1 MPFGESLLCING
13 GDTMSILICDADG
26 ELWFTR
32 QEELGIDYISM
43 PYTINGDIFYYDL
56 GKNTDLKKFYDDMR
70 NGAVPTT
77 MALNPQE
84 YVDILE
90 KYFAQGED
98 VLYVSFSHKMSG
110 TFDHLR
116 VALTELAEKY
126 PERKCTVFDTKS
138 ISVGAGIQME
148 YAAMLKNQGA
158 TDDEIL
164 SKLAEFTHKVA
175 VYFVVDDLV
184 YLKRGGRLSAFAA
197 FAGNLLGLKPILTLD
212 SKGGLNAVEKIPG
225 KRKTIKTIAEKVI
238 KTLADTSFPVYIMNA
253 DCPKD
258 AEMLASLIS
267 EKRPEAKIVHQ
278 TVGPVIGAHCGPGT
292 VGAIFVADK
301 RPIPLAE

>member
-1 MPFGESLLCING
+1 
-13 GDTMSILICDADG
+13 MSILICDADG

-32 QEELGIDYISM
+32 QEELGVDYISM
-43 PYTINGDIFYYDL
+43 PYSINGDVFYYDL
-56 GKNTDLKKFYDDMR
+56 GKNTDLKKFYNDMR

-84 YVDILE
+84 YVDILD
-90 KYFAQGED
+90 KYFAEGQD

-126 PERKCTVFDTKS
+126 PDRKCTIFDTKS
-138 ISVGAGIQME
+138 ISLGAGMQMD
-148 YAAMLKNQGA
+148 YAATLKNDGA
-158 TDDEIL
+158 TDEEIL
-164 SKLAEFTHKVA
+164 AKLADFTNKVA
-175 VYFVVDDLV
+175 VYFVVEDLV
-184 YLKRGGRLSAFAA
+184 YLKRGGRLSTFAA

-212 SKGGLNAVEKIPG
+212 SKGGLNALEKIAG
-225 KRKTIKTIAEKVI
+225 KRKAIKAIANKVVKSLADAPFPVYVLDADCPADGDLLESLIAEK
-238 KTLADTSFPVYIMNA
+238 
-253 DCPKD
+253 
-258 AEMLASLIS
+258 
-267 EKRPEAKIVHQ
+267 RPDAKIIRQ

-292 VGAIFVADK
+292 VGAIFVADQ

>member
-1 MPFGESLLCING
+1 
-13 GDTMSILICDADG
+13 MSILICDADG

-32 QEELGIDYISM
+32 QEELGLDYISM

-84 YVDILE
+84 YVDILG
-90 KYFAQGED
+90 KYFAEGQD

-126 PERKCTVFDTKS
+126 PNRKCTIFDTKS
-138 ISVGAGIQME
+138 ISLGAGIQME
-148 YAAMLKNQGA
+148 YAAMLKNDGA

-164 SKLAEFTHKVA
+164 AKLAEFTNKVA

-212 SKGGLNAVEKIPG
+212 AKGGLNAVEKIAG
-225 KRKTIKTIAEKVI
+225 KRKAIKAIAEKVV
-238 KTLADTSFPVYIMNA
+238 KTLTDKSFPVYLVDA
-253 DCPKD
+253 DCPAD
-258 AEMLASLIS
+258 GDLLESLIV
-267 EKRPEAKIVHQ
+267 EKHPDAKIIRQ

-292 VGAIFVADK
+292 VGVIFVADQ